1 MGLKKAYCRVYQ
13 WIYNIGMKVVK
24 WKEPERLEGVDSFHS
39 IPGDLGA
46 SRCLG
51 AYDRHRTPHWQDRIF
66 ERSLQ

>member
-24 WKEPERLEGVDSFHS
+24 WKEPERLRAWIVFTV
-39 IPGDLGA
+39 PGDFGA

>member
-39 IPGDLGA
+39 IPEILE
-46 SRCLG
+46 
-51 AYDRHRTPHWQDRIF
+51 RHRTPHWQDRIF